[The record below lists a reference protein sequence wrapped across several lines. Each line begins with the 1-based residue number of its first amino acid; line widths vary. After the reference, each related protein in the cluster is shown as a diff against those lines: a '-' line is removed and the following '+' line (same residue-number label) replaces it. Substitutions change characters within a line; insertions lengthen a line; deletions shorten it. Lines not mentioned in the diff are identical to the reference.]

1 MGVTPQGK
9 GITINFD
16 CQFEVHLEGSAL
28 SSILAAFA
36 ELLPQLLTDFIQKV
50 VIGFGEHA
58 MALKKKPFACGCCGN
73 AKDFTWKTRHLK

>member
-16 CQFEVHLEGSAL
+16 CQFEVHLKGSTL

-36 ELLPQLLTDFIQKV
+36 ELLPQLLTDFFQKV
-50 VIGFGEHA
+50 HNPKAAWDRAEEED
-58 MALKKKPFACGCCGN
+58 PC
-73 AKDFTWKTRHLK
+73 